1 MKFLVRSILG
11 VICVVM
17 LMSATAF
24 GQEFPNRNIDFIV
37 PYSPGGGSDNL
48 VRSLQPSLE
57 NALGET
63 IVIRN
68 ISGGGGAV
76 GYSRLLR
83 AEPDGY
89 SITTTNNAIFT
100 LSSFSNA
107 PFVNEDFDHLASV
120 AVMPYILAVRKNDAW
135 TDLASLRQDL
145 EENNKKLS
153 VGFAGVGSSTHI
165 TAHAIANALGMEFL
179 FIPYGGGT
187 PAVSSAMGGHI
198 DAVVLNPAEI
208 FSAVDGGKLTPI
220 LSTGSERSVFMPDTP
235 TLKELGYDLE
245 LEQWRG
251 VSAPKGLP
259 PEVKA
264 AYVSAIKTAVQD
276 PRFIQTIEA
285 SRMEVKPLFG
295 EELEDFIQATE
306 KIILSIVES
315 VK

>member
-1 MKFLVRSILG
+1 MSVCS
-11 VICVVM
+11 VAM
-17 LMSATAF
+17 LASTNAF
-24 GQEFPNRNIDFIV
+24 GQEEFPNRNIDFIV

-68 ISGGGGAV
+68 IAGGGGAV
-76 GYSRLLR
+76 GYNRLVR

-107 PFVNEDFDHLASV
+107 PFVNEDFDHLAVV
-120 AVMPYILAVRKNDAW
+120 ALMPYILAVRKNDAW

-165 TAHAIANALGMEFL
+165 TSHAIANALGMEFL
-179 FIPYGGGT
+179 FIPYGGGI

-208 FSAVDGGKLTPI
+208 FSAVDAGKLTPI
-220 LSTGSERSVFMPDTP
+220 VSTGSERSVFLPDTP

-276 PRFIQTIEA
+276 PRFIKTIED

-295 EELEDFIQATE
+295 EELEDFIQTTE
-306 KIILSIVES
+306 KIILPIVES

>member
-1 MKFLVRSILG
+1 MNLLVRTIFRGISIL
-11 VICVVM
+11 
-17 LMSATAF
+17 LLTSANAF

-57 NALGET
+57 KALGET

-76 GYSRLLR
+76 GYSRLVR

-165 TAHAIANALGMEFL
+165 TSHAIANALGMEFL
-179 FIPYGGGT
+179 FIPYGGGI

-295 EELEDFIQATE
+295 EDLEEFIQTTE
-306 KIILSIVES
+306 KIILPIVES

>member
-1 MKFLVRSILG
+1 MRPILG

-17 LMSATAF
+17 LVSANAF

-120 AVMPYILAVRKNDAW
+120 AVI
-135 TDLASLRQDL
+135 
-145 EENNKKLS
+145 
-153 VGFAGVGSSTHI
+153 
-165 TAHAIANALGMEFL
+165 
-179 FIPYGGGT
+179 
-187 PAVSSAMGGHI
+187 
-198 DAVVLNPAEI
+198 
-208 FSAVDGGKLTPI
+208 
-220 LSTGSERSVFMPDTP
+220 
-235 TLKELGYDLE
+235 
-245 LEQWRG
+245 
-251 VSAPKGLP
+251 
-259 PEVKA
+259 
-264 AYVSAIKTAVQD
+264 
-276 PRFIQTIEA
+276 
-285 SRMEVKPLFG
+285 
-295 EELEDFIQATE
+295 
-306 KIILSIVES
+306 
-315 VK
+315 